1 LRDVSREGVEPEL
14 VARARPKFITE
25 FVEELPHVLVVDTYG
40 CALSKESE
48 RLVVK
53 RKTEVLEEAP
63 LMDLEQVLVL
73 SPAMVVSTEALRSC
87 AERGIPIH
95 FLATNGEPYATVL
108 STNLTGT
115 VQTRREQLLAY
126 EDERG
131 VTLAKAF
138 ALGKM
143 QNQLTLLR
151 YLVKNRRA
159 KQPELHAHVT
169 EAVRC
174 INDMIIELREVEAS
188 RVDDLR
194 PRLFSCEGRAAEHYW
209 NAVRLLLTEEAG
221 FLGREGR
228 GAQDLTNSL
237 LNYGYGVLY
246 GTVQRAVV
254 LAGLDPFGGFIH
266 VDRPGK
272 PSLVLDM
279 VEEFR
284 QMVVDRT
291 VVAMLNL
298 GMPLEL
304 DDDGRL
310 TVATRRLLVDK
321 LNERLETPEPYT
333 GSGGG
338 RDRRKVKSIV
348 VAQARRVAAFVR
360 GQVETYEAYLGRW

>member
-1 LRDVSREGVEPEL
+1 M
-14 VARARPKFITE
+14 VARARPTFVTD

-53 RKTEVLEEAP
+53 CKAEVLEEAP

-73 SPAMVVSTEALRSC
+73 SPAMVVSTEALRAC
-87 AERGIPIH
+87 AERGIPMH
-95 FLATNGEPYATVL
+95 FLASNGEPYATVL
-108 STNLTGT
+108 SANLTGT

-126 EDERG
+126 RDERG
-131 VTLAKAF
+131 VTLARAF

-143 QNQLTLLR
+143 QNQMTLLR
-151 YLVKNRRA
+151 YLAKNRRA
-159 KQPELHAHVT
+159 TQPELHAHVH

-174 INDMIIELREVEAS
+174 INDMIIALREAEAS
-188 RVDDLR
+188 RVDELR
-194 PRLFSCEGRAAEHYW
+194 PTLFSCEGRAAEQYW
-209 NAVRLLLTEEAG
+209 AAVGLLLTEEAG
-221 FLGREGR
+221 FAGREGR

-291 VVAMLNL
+291 VIAMLNL

-304 DDDGRL
+304 DEDGRL

-321 LNERLETPEPYT
+321 LNERLETPEPYV
-333 GSGGG
+333 GSGGK

-348 VAQARRVAAFVR
+348 VAQARRVAAYVR
-360 GQVETYEAYLGRW
+360 GQIETYEAYAGRW